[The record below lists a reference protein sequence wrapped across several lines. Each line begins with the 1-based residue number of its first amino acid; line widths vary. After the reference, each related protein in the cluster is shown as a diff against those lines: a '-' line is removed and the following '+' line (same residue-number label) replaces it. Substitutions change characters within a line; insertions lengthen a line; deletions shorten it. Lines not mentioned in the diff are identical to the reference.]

1 MITQTGGIR
10 QNADGTWS
18 HKTQNVPVSCFDASG
33 NTIWDPQAANHN
45 YNDTRTAY
53 YNEFV
58 CYLAITPLN
67 LLYPNE

>member
-10 QNADGTWS
+10 QNPDGTWS

-33 NTIWDPQAANHN
+33 NTIWDPAAANHN
-45 YNDTRTAY
+45 YGTDRNYNDP
-53 YNEFV
+53 V

-67 LLYPNE
+67 IIVN